1 MPPALQWIPFIH
13 MGLDNV
19 VYCLYWTVMEGI
31 KGQSV
36 GKMALRIRVTTRNGA
51 PVDLAHAAIQSGDKA
66 FLLPLDCIVGV
77 LLYPTERQRLF
88 NYISET
94 LVVKTSS

>member
-1 MPPALQWIPFIH
+1 
-13 MGLDNV
+13 MGVDNV

-36 GKMALRIRVTTRNGA
+36 GKMALRTRVTTRNGV
-51 PVDLAHAAIQSGDKA
+51 PVDLARAAIQSVGKA

-88 NYISET
+88 NDISET